1 MSDGES
7 WGCAWLQAQPFDKTS
22 ELRFFF
28 FLFFFALEFY
38 LDWFLI
44 LNTLKRLFNTNMNE
58 ITELPLEVTLT
69 TFPHHR
75 SKMEKLG
82 RSGLKPK

>member
-1 MSDGES
+1 MPAGRLS
-7 WGCAWLQAQPFDKTS
+7 L
-22 ELRFFF
+22 LRKQVNFAFFPS
-28 FLFFFALEFY
+28 EFY

-58 ITELPLEVTLT
+58 NTELPLEVTLT
-69 TFPHHR
+69 TSPHHR

-82 RSGLKPK
+82 RSG